1 MEKNVRINKRNVK
14 CWISRVILGSLTHAG
29 MPAEAS
35 TVSIKPSVFGESL
48 KIKDHGTLMWSSHFL
63 RISNHRFKL
72 WLHVHV
78 QGNGDELKHRDIG
91 DNLVQTNLARGRGHV
106 KATYSLLR
114 ISSSNKNDNDKL
126 LNVSSFQRAGCRS
139 WWRSSLTRGSRHHLL
154 TTNNDNDEDEWV
166 FWVKNCSWNY
176 SILGM

>member
-114 ISSSNKNDNDKL
+114 ISSSI
-126 LNVSSFQRAGCRS
+126 RM
-139 WWRSSLTRGSRHHLL
+139 T
-154 TTNNDNDEDEWV
+154 TTNYSMWAVFNELGAEADEDRAWRGV
-166 FWVKNCSWNY
+166 HGIIFWQPTTIMMRTNGY
-176 SILGM
+176 FE